1 MGRVLINSLLREC
14 TVDVIA
20 ELGMVHHVILGYVL
34 VNQVLELIVSKLE
47 VKHGENAFEL
57 VWGHFALSQFVK
69 IFEKLLYSNSLHN
82 NQSLYSIF
90 NVVWTVRNVD
100 GL

>member
-57 VWGHFALSQFVK
+57 VWGHFALSQLVEV
-69 IFEKLLYSNSLHN
+69 FEKLLYSYSLHN
-82 NQSLYSIF
+82 NLSLDSFFDIIRA
-90 NVVWTVRNVD
+90 V
-100 GL
+100 